1 MSEYETLLVEKRDYI
16 GTITLNRPERLNA
29 FNATMRAEFP
39 QVIMEMEDD
48 PEVRVVVVT
57 GAGDAYSA
65 GADVHDFADRLTTSG
80 ESAQQARG
88 REAALGRMP
97 VFMRGMSKAVIASI
111 NGVCV
116 GMGLTLSLCADIRL
130 ASDNARMGAIF
141 ARMGITPE
149 YGSTYTLARIVGI
162 AKACELVLTARIID
176 AKEALEIGLVNH
188 VYPAAELKAATWEM
202 ARTIANLPPFAIRLA
217 KRGLYQGLD
226 TNLEAQIEWEGF
238 AIEAAFRSADHA
250 EAVKAFLEK
259 REPKFGPK

>member
-1 MSEYETLLVEKRDYI
+1 MSKYETLLIEKRDHI

-29 FNATMRAEFP
+29 FDATMRAEFP
-39 QVIMEMEDD
+39 QAMVEMENDAK
-48 PEVRVVVVT
+48 VRVVVVT

-65 GADVHDFADRLTTSG
+65 GADIHGFADRLTTRG
-80 ESAQQARG
+80 EPAQQSRDG
-88 REAALGRMP
+88 EAALGRMP
-97 VFMRGMSKAVIASI
+97 IFMRNMSKAVIAAI

-130 ASDNARMGAIF
+130 ASDNARLGAVF

-149 YGSTYTLARIVGI
+149 YGSTYNLSRIVGI

-176 AKEALEIGLVNH
+176 AAEALEIGLVNH
-188 VYPAAELKAATWEM
+188 VYPAAEFKQATLEM
-202 ARTIANLPPFAIRLA
+202 ATSIAKLPPFAIRLA

-226 TNLEAQIEWEGF
+226 TNLEAQLDWEMF
-238 AIEAAFRSADHA
+238 AIEASFRSADHA

-259 REPKFGPK
+259 REAKFQ